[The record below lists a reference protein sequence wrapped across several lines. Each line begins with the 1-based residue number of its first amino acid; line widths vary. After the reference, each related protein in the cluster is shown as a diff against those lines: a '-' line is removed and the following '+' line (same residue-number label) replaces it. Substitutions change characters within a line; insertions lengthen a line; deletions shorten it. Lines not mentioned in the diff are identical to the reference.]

1 MFGGKKEKALQDE
14 LYTIK
19 KQIADTV
26 MIKRRFCADDSIP
39 CPDGRKY
46 RNS

>member
-19 KQIADTV
+19 KQIAEYSDEL
-26 MIKRRFCADDSIP
+26 KEDSEI
-39 CPDGRKY
+39 GRASC
-46 RNS
+46 RERV

>member
-14 LYTIK
+14 
-19 KQIADTV
+19 
-26 MIKRRFCADDSIP
+26 SIYP
-39 CPDGRKY
+39 YVDENGRKY